1 MQEGAPAAANIS
13 CFVFNPSI
21 QAGSSNPD
29 LSSPSSP
36 SVPHAIRLLYGNSIA
51 KDLIHVAVQSEKKS
65 KNGQNAEEEIHDDD
79 DDPEAWT
86 AEAHCTNANY
96 HAKKTIF
103 LLFINRLCLVLFI

>member
-1 MQEGAPAAANIS
+1 MQEGTPSVANLS
-13 CFVFNPSI
+13 CFVSYLSI

-36 SVPHAIRLLYGNSIA
+36 SVPHAIRLLYGHSIA
-51 KDLIHVAVQSEKKS
+51 KDLIHVTVQSEKKS
-65 KNGQNAEEEIHDDD
+65 KNGQNAEEEIHED

-96 HAKKTIF
+96 HAKKTVF
-103 LLFINRLCLVLFI
+103 LLFINRLSLILF